1 MPELPSFLSAFIACA
16 FLFHLN
22 AGAADLS
29 TKPEAASILSTPPAS
44 LPMQVSAQ
52 MPDTDWAYVR
62 TQLKLAGL
70 SQPFIKDLE
79 KNYETKDFEEVVRLN
94 VLLFLKKSDYH
105 GSQVTD
111 QAASDVADFASE
123 HKDRLKKAEALYG
136 VPGKVVASLLWLESR
151 YGKNL
156 GRFHVPSV
164 YLDLVQAPRS
174 NVQTYLLTQTGRYI
188 DHVTSA
194 QKRKIIKRTHD
205 KAKFALGEL
214 LALQKAFNWKWNLAE
229 DFRGSFS
236 GAFGMPQFLPSSYVH
251 FARAVKPK
259 AQPEL
264 SEPDD
269 AIMSVAYFLKMHG
282 WKTRRKSTHVQALR
296 AYNNSLDYANA
307 ILTLANKL

>member
-1 MPELPSFLSAFIACA
+1 MIFLCL
-16 FLFHLN
+16 LFSLVS
-22 AGAADLS
+22 GAADLS
-29 TKPEAASILSTPPAS
+29 QKPETVAQPVPVTA
-44 LPMQVSAQ
+44 PMVLAQ
-52 MPDTDWAYVR
+52 MPETDWAYVR
-62 TQLKLAGL
+62 KQLKIAGL
-70 SQPFIKDLE
+70 SESFIKDLE

-94 VLLFLKKSDYH
+94 VLLFLKKTDYH

-111 QAASDVADFASE
+111 QAVSDVAGFVSE

-156 GRFHVPSV
+156 GHFHVPSV
-164 YLDLVQAPRS
+164 YLDLVQAPRAD
-174 NVQTYLLTQTGRYI
+174 VQKYLLTQTSRYTE
-188 DHVTSA
+188 HVTPA
-194 QKRKIIKRTHD
+194 QKQKILQRTHD

-214 LALQKAFNWKWNLAE
+214 FALQKAFKWKWNLAE

-282 WKTRRKSTHVQALR
+282 WKTRRKPTHIDALR

-307 ILTLANKL
+307 IITLANKI